1 MNIGEI
7 LCWLN
12 GNSGFLTF
20 LTVLASLI
28 TCIFSLKSAKAAWA
42 QVREMRRQFEEENRP
57 NIEVEFLYSRRTFY
71 GLRFVNH
78 GKCTAQ
84 NVRIILDSAFIDNLP
99 NPKFSE
105 LLRKQEDKVCVIG
118 VGQHFDLY
126 FGSHEYL
133 QKTDKLPAKGKVS
146 YQSNGNNYENEFY
159 IDLESYATIFSV
171 NSEKEDLMKKLR
183 EQNNE
188 LNGIK
193 RAIQNLNLHTN
204 EETKDV

>member
-1 MNIGEI
+1 MTIGEI
-7 LCWLN
+7 FCWLN
-12 GNSGFLTF
+12 KNGGFLTF
-20 LTVLASLI
+20 LTALASLI
-28 TCIFSLKSAKAAWA
+28 TCIVSLISAKAAWA
-42 QVREMRRQFEEENRP
+42 QVREMRRQYEEENRP
-57 NIEVEFLYSRRTFY
+57 NIEVEFLYSKRTFY
-71 GLRFVNH
+71 GLRFVNR
-78 GKCTAQ
+78 GKCTAY
-84 NVRIILDSAFIDNLP
+84 NVKILLDSAFIDNLP
-99 NPKFSE
+99 NHKFSE

-126 FGSHEYL
+126 FGSHEYV
-133 QKTDKLPAKGKVS
+133 QQTDKLPAKGKVS